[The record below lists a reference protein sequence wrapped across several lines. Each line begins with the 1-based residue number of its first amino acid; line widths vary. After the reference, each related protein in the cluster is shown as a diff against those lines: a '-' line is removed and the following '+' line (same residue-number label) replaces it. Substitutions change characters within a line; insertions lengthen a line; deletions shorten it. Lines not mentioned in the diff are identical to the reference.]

1 MHDHHHAPGCGCG
14 HHHATAADPHAAREA
29 GQVSLTGRLVCRDMA
44 EMLTVLDHADA
55 HIAASRAE
63 PGCLQFDLTQTDDPL
78 VFRFAE
84 RFADPTA
91 YRAHQDRTRASLW
104 GAATAAIARE
114 GYDRRGID
122 A

>member
-1 MHDHHHAPGCGCG
+1 MHDHAPGCGCG
-14 HHHATAADPHAAREA
+14 HHHAAPADPHAARET
-29 GQVSLTGRLVCRDMA
+29 GQVSLTGRLVCRDMG
-44 EMLTVLDHADA
+44 EMLTVLDHADD
-55 HIAASRAE
+55 HVAASRAE

-84 RFADPTA
+84 RFADQAA
-91 YRAHQDRTRASLW
+91 YRAHQDRTRASRW
-104 GAATAAIARE
+104 AEATASIPRD